1 MAISNANSKFYSRQ
15 GLWSLFLICAL
26 PLHIWTFI
34 LAFRDF
40 SWVTERTN
48 SWDAIGV
55 MSYGLIFTFV
65 ESIVIFAAST
75 ILGLLISKKWNEKKR
90 ITVSGILIIVL
101 SLWAMI
107 NHLYFLNNYSIP
119 PYVIALLAGLNH
131 PLRALYAFSL
141 VLVMP
146 TFLLPIYFILRSE
159 KFFQIMQEI
168 FERLY
173 LLMNIYLFI
182 DLSAVVIILIRN
194 FRG

>member
-1 MAISNANSKFYSRQ
+1 MATSSTNVKFYSQR

-26 PLHIWTFI
+26 PLHFWTFI

-65 ESIVIFAAST
+65 EGIAIFAAST
-75 ILGLLISKKWNEKKR
+75 ILGLLISKKWNEKRR
-90 ITVSGILIIVL
+90 ITVSGVLIIVL
-101 SLWAMI
+101 SLWAMV
-107 NHLYFLNNYSIP
+107 NHLYFLNNYTVP
-119 PYVIALLAGLNH
+119 TNAIAFLAGFNH
-131 PLRALYAFSL
+131 PLRAIYAFSL
-141 VLVMP
+141 LLVTP
-146 TFLLPIYFILRSE
+146 TFLLPIYFVLRSE
-159 KFFQIMQEI
+159 KFFQIIQDV
-168 FERLY
+168 FERFY

-182 DLSAVVIILIRN
+182 DLAALVIILIRN